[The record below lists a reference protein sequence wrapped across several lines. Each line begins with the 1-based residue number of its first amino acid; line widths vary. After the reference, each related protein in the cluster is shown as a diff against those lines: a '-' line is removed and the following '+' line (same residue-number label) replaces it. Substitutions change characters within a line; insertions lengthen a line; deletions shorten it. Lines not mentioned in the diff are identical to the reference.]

1 MLTILQKSIDD
12 LRKDFNKEI
21 DLKKSHSEL
30 KNRVSEMKYKM
41 ERMNNRWMQVEE
53 TMRGNS
59 KRGKQQS

>member
-30 KNRVSEMKYKM
+30 KNRVSGMKYKM